1 MWYVMMAVEP
11 HELEWLQEQIYELKD
26 AIRELQM
33 ENTLLRNDLNII
45 KNEGCWRFIE
55 DPTHE
60 HKGERPQGAAD
71 YEADKRNM
79 NWGSY
84 EEDKKRGLV

>member
-1 MWYVMMAVEP
+1 MQCATMAVEDY
-11 HELEWLQEQIYELKD
+11 ELKWVQEQIWELERKVE
-26 AIRELQM
+26 ELQM

-45 KNEGCWRFIE
+45 KNEGCWRY
-55 DPTHE
+55 HE
-60 HKGERPQGAAD
+60 NPNHNHKPDGAAD
-71 YEADKRNM
+71 YEADKRNI